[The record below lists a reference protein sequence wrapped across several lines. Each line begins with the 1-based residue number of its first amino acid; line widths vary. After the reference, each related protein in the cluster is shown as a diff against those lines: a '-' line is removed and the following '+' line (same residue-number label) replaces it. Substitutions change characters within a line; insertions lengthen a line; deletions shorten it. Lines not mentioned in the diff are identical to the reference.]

1 MEGPGETRAGS
12 GSGPA
17 AERPAAAARSTAER
31 HSSRPVTTAGRRSA
45 RSDAAAGLRAALTA
59 AVRGEVAFDTTAR
72 ALMTMDASNYR
83 RVPLGVVA
91 PRDADDV
98 AAVLTVCREHG
109 VPVVARGGGTSI
121 AGQAT
126 GTGVVLDF
134 TRHMNRLLALDP
146 EARTAVVQPGLVLD
160 RLQDAAAPHGLRFG
174 PDPSTHS
181 RCTLGGM
188 IGNNSCG
195 SHSVAWGTTAD
206 SVRELSVLDG
216 RGGARRPGQGW
227 SGAPDGLRALV
238 EGELA
243 LLRTGFPDLPRRIS
257 GYALDALLPERGADV
272 ARAFCSSEGT
282 LGVLTEAVVR
292 LVEAPRARA
301 LAVLGYADESAAA
314 EAAPALLPYG
324 PLTVEGMAA
333 DLVPPG
339 TPGLPAGGA
348 WLFVET
354 GGDTAAEARAH
365 AAAIVRAA
373 DAADAL
379 VVTDPAAQRALWR
392 VREDASGT
400 ATRMPDGSE
409 AWPGWEDCAVP
420 PARLGAYLRDFRGL
434 LRAHELRG
442 TPYGHFGD
450 GCIHVRID
458 FDLLTGPGV
467 ARFRRFSEDLAD
479 LVVSHGGSLSGEH
492 GDGQARAELLPRM
505 YGPDLIALFE
515 RAKALWDPDDLLNP
529 GMLVRPAPLDTNL
542 RFAPLPRE
550 PVPVVFGYPED
561 GGDFSAA
568 VRRCVGVAKC
578 RTTGPGPGSGAVMCP
593 SFRAT
598 GEEEHSTR
606 GRARLLHEML
616 AGEVITDGWR
626 SPEVRDALDLCLSC
640 KGCRSDCP
648 VGVDMATYKA
658 EFLHHHYA
666 GRRRPAAHY
675 TMGRLP
681 VWLHLIARTRTAGL
695 VNLLAGVVP
704 LAGLAKRL
712 GGIAGERD
720 LPRLATVPFSRWY
733 RGWAGQ
739 RDAGVE
745 REEGVG
751 PDDGAEWVEGVG
763 PDEGVERVEGVGPDE
778 GVEWVEWGERDRPEA
793 RAPRW
798 GPRQVLRPPRP
809 EQLAAGTLDEA
820 GLRAGDEAE
829 HGAGDEAEHGAGDEA
844 GLRMGDGAGLGAGDG
859 AGLRAEA
866 EAGLPAG
873 AEDGERDGDGGDV
886 YRRPPA
892 TVLLWTDTFTE
903 YLSPSVGRA
912 ALRVLEAAGLEVIVP
927 PTPRTRRKP
936 AWLKRRRA
944 SREPDPTQ
952 GGPARTPFTSRKGRL
967 CCGLTYI
974 STGQLDQARAVLRR
988 TLDLLDPFLAPAPA
1002 LAPEA
1007 ALEAGPELAPPGLPL
1022 VVLEPSCAA
1031 TLRSDLP
1038 ELLHDD
1044 PRAARVAASV
1054 VTFAEA
1060 LERYAPGWT
1069 PPALDR
1075 PVVGQTHCHQH
1086 AVLGDTPDRR
1096 LRAAAGLTGDLSG
1109 GCCGLAGNFGFEK
1122 GHYEVSVACAE
1133 EQLLPAVRAAPED
1146 TLILADGFSCR
1157 TQLEHLAGRR
1167 GAHLAEVL
1175 ADGLDR
1181 GERGEG

>member
-1 MEGPGETRAGS
+1 
-12 GSGPA
+12 
-17 AERPAAAARSTAER
+17 
-31 HSSRPVTTAGRRSA
+31 
-45 RSDAAAGLRAALTA
+45 
-59 AVRGEVAFDTTAR
+59 
-72 ALMTMDASNYR
+72 MDASNYR

-98 AAVLTVCREHG
+98 AAVLSVCREHG

-134 TRHMNRLLALDP
+134 TRHLNHLVSLDP

-160 RLQDAAAPHGLRFG
+160 RLQEAAAPHGLRFG

-206 SVRELSVLDG
+206 SVRELSVITGSGD
-216 RGGARRPGQGW
+216 ARRLAQGW
-227 SGAPDGLRALV
+227 SGAPDGLRPLV
-238 EGELA
+238 ERELA
-243 LLRTGFPDLPRRIS
+243 RLRTGFPDLPRRIS
-257 GYALDALLPERGADV
+257 GYALDALLPENGADV
-272 ARAFCSSEGT
+272 ARSFCGSEGT

-301 LAVLGYADESAAA
+301 LAVLAYADESAAA
-314 EAAPALLPYG
+314 EAAPGLLPLG

-339 TPGLPAGGA
+339 ATGLPAGGA

-354 GGDTAAEARAH
+354 GGDTPAEARAR
-365 AAAIVRAA
+365 ADALVRAA

-392 VREDASGT
+392 IREDASGT
-400 ATRMPDGSE
+400 ATRMPDGTE

-434 LRAHELRG
+434 LRAHDLRG

-458 FDLLTGPGV
+458 FDLLTPAGIG
-467 ARFRRFSEDLAD
+467 RFRRFSEELAA
-479 LVVSHGGSLSGEH
+479 LVTSHGGSLSGEH
-492 GDGQARAELLPRM
+492 GDGQARAELLPTM
-505 YGPDLIALFE
+505 YGAEMVRLFE
-515 RAKALWDPDDLLNP
+515 QVKGVWDPDDLLNP

-542 RFAPLPRE
+542 RFAVLPRT
-550 PVPVVFGYPED
+550 PVPVEFAYPDD

-578 RTTGPGPGSGAVMCP
+578 RTTEVSPASGAVMCP
-593 SFRAT
+593 SFRVT

-616 AGEVITDGWR
+616 AGEVVTDGWR
-626 SPEVRDALDLCLSC
+626 STEVRDALDLCLSC

-675 TMGRLP
+675 AMGWLPRWLRL
-681 VWLHLIARTRTAGL
+681 VARSRTAGL
-695 VNLLAGVVP
+695 VNFLAGVGP
-704 LAGLAKRL
+704 LASSAKRL
-712 GGIAGERD
+712 GGIAQERE
-720 LPRLATVPFSRWY
+720 LPRLARVPFLRWY
-733 RGWAGQ
+733 
-739 RDAGVE
+739 E
-745 REEGVG
+745 RRLRE
-751 PDDGAEWVEGVG
+751 
-763 PDEGVERVEGVGPDE
+763 PDEVDE
-778 GVEWVEWGERDRPEA
+778 
-793 RAPRW
+793 
-798 GPRQVLRPPRP
+798 
-809 EQLAAGTLDEA
+809 
-820 GLRAGDEAE
+820 
-829 HGAGDEAEHGAGDEA
+829 
-844 GLRMGDGAGLGAGDG
+844 
-859 AGLRAEA
+859 AEA
-866 EAGLPAG
+866 EALLGDEPVIAEPFGGQGLWKWWKGRKRQSDGRPLSPDELADALAEMG
-873 AEDGERDGDGGDV
+873 VDLDFEADAEDEDGEDAEGHEEDEE
-886 YRRPPA
+886 YESPT

-903 YLSPSVGRA
+903 HLSPSVGQA
-912 ALRVLEAAGLEVIVP
+912 ALRVLEAAGLRVMVP
-927 PTPRTRRKP
+927 PTLRTRRRP
-936 AWLKRRRA
+936 PWARRA
-944 SREPDPTQ
+944 RRARRAEAGEEAALTRLKLTRTLYTMRQ
-952 GGPARTPFTSRKGRL
+952 GRA

-974 STGQLDQARAVLRR
+974 STGQLDRARAVLRR
-988 TLDLLDPFLAPAPA
+988 TLDLLEVFLNPPVPQWMWDQDPDQEQDFAPRP
-1002 LAPEA
+1002 
-1007 ALEAGPELAPPGLPL
+1007 LPV

-1038 ELLHDD
+1038 ELFPDD
-1044 PRAARVAASV
+1044 PRAHRLATSV

-1060 LERYAPGWT
+1060 LERYAPHWT
-1069 PPALDR
+1069 PPAIDR

-1086 AVLGDTPDRR
+1086 AVLGDAPDRR
-1096 LRAAAGLTGDLSG
+1096 LRAAAGLTGALSG

-1122 GHYEVSVACAE
+1122 GHYDVSVACAE
-1133 EQLLPAVRAAPED
+1133 EQLLPAVRDAPD
-1146 TLILADGFSCR
+1146 DALVLADGFSCR
-1157 TQLEHLAGRR
+1157 TQLEQLAGRR

-1175 ADGLDR
+1175 AEALERAERVDGPDEP
-1181 GERGEG
+1181 GEPGEPDDAEPSVSPSR